1 MRVST
6 SDITGKRKGSG
17 SNDIFEKCR
26 NFTRPSDLQAAGLY
40 MYFEV
45 FGDREGC
52 GPGEVRMGRRKVL
65 MFGSN
70 DYLDLIT
77 HPKVKEAASPG
88 AQEVRQR
95 LQRLAP
101 AEWHAGPARQ
111 TGSELASFVHK
122 EAAIIFGTGF
132 QANYATLSAL
142 TEKGD
147 VMVCDHNLHASL
159 VEGALRSPARTVR
172 FRHNDMDHF
181 ERCLENCPPEEKIFI
196 VCEGV
201 FSMEGDI
208 ADLRGILKLAKPYGA
223 RTYVDEAHGI
233 GVLGET
239 GAGAAEHL
247 GVLDDV
253 DIVMGTFSKS
263 LASVGGFIAG
273 ERAVIDYL
281 KHTARPFV
289 FSASLPAA
297 SVAAVG
303 AALQIMKKEPERRL
317 HLLRIAQTAA
327 RRTALARLQRAA
339 RRDGDRAGGDSAG
352 ARSVPPVQ
360 GAARRRHL
368 HQPGAASGG
377 RAESAAHFLHR
388 GAHRKA
394 RGAAGEYAGARR
406 GRTGHRTIVQDWGA
420 IRSSAA
426 GKCRSRASLPDYLF
440 PAGGTGSRER
450 MGRTLQNLKLGFSFQ
465 QQALQVCGY
474 AMGSIEFQVMARR
487 HEVDGAHLNG
497 AAFDGVSMCF
507 GAGEV
512 ACGNGV
518 PQRLQPAGHIALEKV
533 DQFFDDSLAAG
544 PREVAKILG
553 QLPTGISHIRH
564 RIKSCRA

>member
-1 MRVST
+1 MELRTMRVST
-6 SDITGKRKGSG
+6 SDLTGRKKASG

-26 NFTRPSDLQAAGLY
+26 NFTRPSDLQSAGLY

-52 GPGEVRMGRRKVL
+52 SSGEIRMGKRKVL

-70 DYLDLIT
+70 DYLDLIN
-77 HPKVKEAASPG
+77 HPKVKESAINALKKYGSG
-88 AQEVRQR
+88 CSGSRLLNGTLDLHVRVE
-95 LQRLAP
+95 A
-101 AEWHAGPARQ
+101 
-111 TGSELASFVHK
+111 ELAAFVRK
-122 EAAIIFGTGF
+122 ESALIFGTGF

-147 VMVCDHNLHASL
+147 VLICDHNLHASL

-196 VCEGV
+196 ISEGV

-208 ADLRGILKLAKPYGA
+208 ADLQGILKLAKPYGA

-233 GVLGET
+233 GVLGAT

-297 SVAAVG
+297 SVAAVEQ
-303 AALQIMKKEPERRL
+303 ALSIMRKEPERRA
-317 HLLRIAQTAA
+317 HLLRIASLLRDDLRSAGFNVLPGETAIVPVVIPEELDLCRLCKALLEEGIYINPVLRPAAAQNLLRISCTAA
-327 RRTALARLQRAA
+327 HNEKHVDRLVTTLVRVAN
-339 RRDGDRAGGDSAG
+339 DLG
-352 ARSVPPVQ
+352 
-360 GAARRRHL
+360 
-368 HQPGAASGG
+368 
-377 RAESAAHFLHR
+377 
-388 GAHRKA
+388 
-394 RGAAGEYAGARR
+394 
-406 GRTGHRTIVQDWGA
+406 I
-420 IRSSAA
+420 
-426 GKCRSRASLPDYLF
+426 
-440 PAGGTGSRER
+440 ER
-450 MGRTLQNLKLGFSFQ
+450 
-465 QQALQVCGY
+465 
-474 AMGSIEFQVMARR
+474 
-487 HEVDGAHLNG
+487 
-497 AAFDGVSMCF
+497 
-507 GAGEV
+507 
-512 ACGNGV
+512 
-518 PQRLQPAGHIALEKV
+518 
-533 DQFFDDSLAAG
+533 
-544 PREVAKILG
+544 
-553 QLPTGISHIRH
+553 
-564 RIKSCRA
+564 